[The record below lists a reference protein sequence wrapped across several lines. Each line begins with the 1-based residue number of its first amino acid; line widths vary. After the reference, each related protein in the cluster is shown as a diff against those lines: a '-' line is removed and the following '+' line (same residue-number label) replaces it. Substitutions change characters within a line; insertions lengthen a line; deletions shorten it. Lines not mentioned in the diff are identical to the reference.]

1 MPTPY
6 IKQVASQHELSV
18 KTVESIW
25 NKSKKITKKFLR
37 VSSPSYWGTVT
48 NIFKSRLQ
56 KFLQTRKRSE

>member
-6 IKQVASQHELSV
+6 IKNVAEENQLSI
-18 KTVESIW
+18 KTVETLW
-25 NKSKKITKKFLR
+25 KKAKRITKKFLR

-56 KFLQTRKRSE
+56 KFLQTKKK